1 MSRLPPGPR
10 LPMLVQT
17 YAFGRYRHRWLPALR
32 RRYGDVF
39 TVRIA
44 PGGRRLVL
52 VAEPGVIR
60 DVFARSATSFHA
72 GESNGVLEPLL
83 GSHSL
88 LLIDEDEHLA
98 IRKQLMPAFN
108 GAALRGYRD
117 LVAGITKQ
125 HLADWPTGV
134 PVAMHPYLQR
144 VTLDVIMQVVFGVT
158 DPDRLA
164 TLRPL
169 VERVVLVGPFL
180 MLAGYYPRLRRYGPW
195 RRHLEIQHRLDEEL
209 YAEIAERR
217 AASPLDEGR
226 DVLTRLLTTGAEWPD
241 ELLRD
246 QLITLLLAGHE
257 TTATSLSWTFHE
269 LARSPEVQRAA
280 RDAASAGDDAYLSA
294 VAKES
299 LRVHPVIYEVGRL
312 LTEPAT
318 VAGYDLPAGV
328 TVMPAIGLVHA
339 DDAHHPDPERFRPER
354 FLGDDPPST
363 HIWLPFGGG
372 ARRCIGAG
380 FSLMESEVIL
390 REMLTRFEIR
400 PETAEPE
407 APITRNVTLA
417 PKRGARVVL
426 SPATYAG

>member
-1 MSRLPPGPR
+1 MSTLPPGPR

-44 PGGRRLVL
+44 PGGRRLVI
-52 VAEPGVIR
+52 VAEPAVIR

-72 GESNGVLEPLL
+72 GESNGAMEPLL

-117 LVAGITKQ
+117 LVAGITKE

-134 PVAMHPYLQR
+134 PVAMHPQLQR

-209 YAEIAERR
+209 YGEITERR
-217 AASPLDEGR
+217 AASRLDEGR
-226 DVLTRLLTTGAEWPD
+226 DVLTRLLTTGSEWPD
-241 ELLRD
+241 EVLRD

-257 TTATSLSWTFHE
+257 TTATSLSWTLHE
-269 LARSPEVQRAA
+269 LARSPTVQRAA
-280 RDAASAGDDAYLSA
+280 RQAASAGDDAYLSA

-299 LRVHPVIYEVGRL
+299 LRVRPVIYEVGRL

-354 FLGDDPPST
+354 FLGDDPPSS

-390 REMLTRFEIR
+390 REVLTRFEIR

-407 APITRNVTLA
+407 PPITRNVTLA
-417 PKRGARVVL
+417 PKHGARVVL
-426 SPATYAG
+426 SPVD